1 MAAPPAAPPTASPPD
16 EVGPHGAAQPPTAP
30 RPARSADATVADRVR
45 AAPADA
51 PPRVGPGLAGAA
63 AWSWRVLLVVGAG
76 VALLALLRFFALV
89 ALPLCFAVLLS
100 ALLHPITS
108 RLRRR
113 GMTRALSTV
122 VSLLVAV
129 VVIGGLGWFATTQV
143 IAGYPSLVS
152 GAGASIG
159 QLGDL
164 VQKIPGTSSL
174 GLDTIESKLV
184 SELKG
189 NVSTVASSVL
199 AAGTAVGE
207 VVTALVV
214 TVFATFF
221 FVDQGDRIFSWL
233 VRLLPSGV
241 QPSVC
246 GAGYRAWYVLSGWI
260 GGTAVVAIIHGLVI
274 GIVLAALGVPLAL
287 PLALV
292 ITVGSFLPVVGIF
305 IGGALAVL
313 VALLAK
319 GWVIALVVVL
329 VVVAEDQLE
338 AHLLQ
343 PLVVGRAVQLHPVA
357 IVVALT
363 AGAVVAGFWGALLAV
378 PVAAAGNAAVLYLTG
393 LEDVHGNRRRG
404 GDRTEPMRPPAYAPL
419 PFLGIEQEVAAVRY
433 SPDGDAGSA
442 ADDGEMEGRE
452 PVHEPTPR
460 APGAV
465 GPGGGRDGA

>member
-1 MAAPPAAPPTASPPD
+1 MT
-16 EVGPHGAAQPPTAP
+16 
-30 RPARSADATVADRVR
+30 
-45 AAPADA
+45 
-51 PPRVGPGLAGAA
+51 PGLAGAA

-89 ALPLCFAVLLS
+89 VLPLCFAVLLT
-100 ALLHPITS
+100 ALLKPVTS
-108 RLRRR
+108 RLRRH
-113 GMTRALSTV
+113 GMARALSTV

-143 IAGYPSLVS
+143 VAGYPSLVR
-152 GAGASIG
+152 GAGSSIG
-159 QLGDL
+159 QLTDL
-164 VQKIPGTSSL
+164 VQKVPGTSSL
-174 GLDTIESKLV
+174 GLDAIERRAI
-184 SELKG
+184 SEIRG
-189 NVSTVASSVL
+189 NAAAVASSVV

-221 FVDQGDRIFSWL
+221 FVDQGDRIFAWL

-241 QPSVC
+241 QPSAC

-260 GGTAVVAIIHGLVI
+260 GGTAVVAVIHGVVI
-274 GIVLAALGVPLAL
+274 GVVLAALGVPLAL

-292 ITVGSFLPVVGIF
+292 ITVGSFLPVIGIF
-305 IGGALAVL
+305 IGGALAVV
-313 VALLAK
+313 VALLAE
-319 GWVIALVVVL
+319 GWVIALVVLL

-343 PLVVGRAVQLHPVA
+343 PLVVGRAVRLHPVA

-378 PVAAAGNAAVLYLTG
+378 PVTAAGNAAVLYLTG

-433 SPDGDAGSA
+433 DPDGAGA
-442 ADDGEMEGRE
+442 GGPDGARADGRMEGRE
-452 PVHEPTPR
+452 PVHEP
-460 APGAV
+460 APHTREPSGA
-465 GPGGGRDGA
+465 